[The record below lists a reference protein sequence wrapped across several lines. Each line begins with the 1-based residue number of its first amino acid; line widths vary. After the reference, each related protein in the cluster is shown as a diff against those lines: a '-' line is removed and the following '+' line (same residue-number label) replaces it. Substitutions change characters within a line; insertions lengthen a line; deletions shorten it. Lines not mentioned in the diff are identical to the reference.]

1 MKAVSANVV
10 RGLPVGSQVPTCDNS
25 GAKLVEIITVLGHKT
40 VKGRR
45 AAAGVGDMCIV
56 AVKRGKRFDQR
67 HIYLPGLRTLCAHLE
82 HTQGRRIFANLQQ
95 QLRLQ

>member
-45 AAAGVGDMCIV
+45 AAAGNASALIV
-56 AVKRGKRFDQR
+56 TADA
-67 HIYLPGLRTLCAHLE
+67 RTNSIIINAPQQE
-82 HTQGRRIFANLQQ
+82 FAQAKALIE
-95 QLRLQ
+95 RLAAT